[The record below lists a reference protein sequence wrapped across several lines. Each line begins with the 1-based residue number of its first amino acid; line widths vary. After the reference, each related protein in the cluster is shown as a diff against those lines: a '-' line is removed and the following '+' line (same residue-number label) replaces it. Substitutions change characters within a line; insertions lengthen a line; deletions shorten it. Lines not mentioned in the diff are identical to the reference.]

1 MYVSVAIRK
10 DCKPMTQQIVLA
22 INPMTIAMTN
32 ANLNVGAHL
41 VLSI

>member
-1 MYVSVAIRK
+1 MYASVAIRK
-10 DCKPMTQQIVLA
+10 DCKPMTKQIVLA
-22 INPMTIAMTN
+22 VNPMTIGLTN